1 MEEASRY
8 LDEHKPENGWATI
21 KKTLLEDLGGIAGMS
36 KYVVTKEGYSQIIVN
51 MTEREARTLEK
62 FIEWACLDDNY
73 FVEAVDE
80 YEAETWG
87 EQE

>member
-1 MEEASRY
+1 
-8 LDEHKPENGWATI
+8 
-21 KKTLLEDLGGIAGMS
+21 MS